1 MKRVASR
8 RLREG
13 NPLNSVFVR
22 MALIS
27 LVVLFAVQ
35 AGWFAVFTIQRPH
48 HDADGYARGLVLVLG
63 AANNDA
69 QQGMRLAPALNVQIV
84 LASNLPAGVVL
95 RSANENPMRR
105 LVEHLST
112 MLPQGTRF
120 AVDGPRHSPRLWVRY
135 PGSPNWIVTP
145 VGLPPSPPILVESL
159 GMLVAAVL
167 LSLAAAWQL
176 QRPLSRVAQGAR
188 LFGSGQRPVPLV
200 EQGPQ
205 ELRDL
210 IGAFNQMMRRIN
222 DADDEK
228 SVMLAGIAHDLKAPL
243 TRLKLRATVLVKDD
257 AERAHFIR
265 DIDSLTRIVQQF
277 LEFAASAPSTGPA
290 VGVDAFLAEQFAHDE
305 AGDTALFSLDLAAGN
320 AFRVSR
326 TSLDRIVTNLVD
338 NALEHGAPPV
348 MISTAR
354 RGAEWIISV
363 RDHGD
368 GIAPDR
374 LDDASKPFVRLDPA
388 RAGDGHCGLGLA
400 IVGRLARELGG
411 RCEVDNA
418 PGGGLVVRIVIPGD
432 EPHAPVPPL
441 PPTVENTRALL
452 PDTV

>member
-1 MKRVASR
+1 MKRATKTVG

-35 AGWFAVFTIQRPH
+35 AAWVVVFTIQRPH
-48 HDADGYARGLVLVLG
+48 HDADGYARGLLLVLA
-63 AANNDA
+63 AANNDVPH
-69 QQGMRLAPALNVQIV
+69 GMRLAPALNVQIV
-84 LASNLPAGVVL
+84 LASNLPAGVTL
-95 RSANENPMRR
+95 RSAEDTPIHHLTDR
-105 LVEHLST
+105 LA
-112 MLPQGTRF
+112 MLLPPGTRF
-120 AVDGPRHSPRLWVRY
+120 AIDGPKHSPRLWVRY
-135 PGSPNWIVTP
+135 PDSPNWIVTP
-145 VGLPPSPPILVESL
+145 VGMPPATPILFESA
-159 GMLVAAVL
+159 GMLLAAVV
-167 LSLAAAWQL
+167 LSFAAAWQL

-188 LFGSGQRPVPLV
+188 QFGTGERPVPLV
-200 EQGPQ
+200 EQGPR

-257 AERAHFIR
+257 AERVHFIR

-277 LEFAASAPSTGPA
+277 LEFAASTPSTGPA
-290 VGVDAFLAEQFAHDE
+290 VGVDAFLAEQFAQDD
-305 AGDTALFSLDLAAGN
+305 AGDTPLFSLELAAGH
-320 AFRVSR
+320 AFRLSR
-326 TSLDRIVTNLVD
+326 TSLDRLVTNLVD

-348 MISTAR
+348 EIRSAQR
-354 RGAEWIISV
+354 DAEWVISV
-363 RDHGD
+363 RDHGA

-400 IVGRLARELGG
+400 IVGRLSRELGG
-411 RCEVDNA
+411 RCEIDNA
-418 PGGGLVVRIVIPGD
+418 PDGGLVVRIIIPCD
-432 EPHAPVPPL
+432 EPSAPAPAASKPSRV
-441 PPTVENTRALL
+441 LL
-452 PDTV
+452 PDAV